1 MFEPSPEKGVGVH
14 QVAKGVRAFKA
25 QGATQAGPGVEV

>member
-25 QGATQAGPGVEV
+25 RVATQAGPGVEA